1 MKKKLLFVI
10 NTMGRAGAEMAML
23 ELMRCLPSE
32 QYEISL
38 YVILSQGE
46 LVRELP
52 SHVKVLNRTYCDT
65 SVLSENGRQH
75 IHKTVIRSFFRN
87 GRWLRKLFH
96 LIAVALE
103 MQRKKK
109 FQLDKLLWRMI
120 SDGGEYPKQEYD
132 LAIAYLE
139 GGATYFTADHVKA
152 RKKAAFVHIDYG
164 NAGYSRKMDKN
175 CYQKFDRIFAVSEE
189 VRTSFLQVYPEWEE
203 KTGIFHNIIN
213 RERILMLADREGGF
227 SDNFEGIRLLTVGRL
242 TYQKAYD
249 IAITVM
255 KKIKDAGYRARW
267 YVLGEGDQRES
278 LEKQIKSLGLERD
291 FRLLGAV
298 DNPYP
303 YYRDCDIYVHAT
315 RFEGKSI
322 AVQEA
327 QVMGCA
333 IVASDCNGNREQIS
347 DGDDGILCGFST
359 EGIAGSI
366 ISLIEDEGKRKRL
379 GDTAAKKRLENKEE
393 MQQLLDLL

>member
-23 ELMRCLPSE
+23 ELMRCLPPE

-52 SHVKVLNRTYCDT
+52 GHVKVLNRTYCDT

-96 LIAVALE
+96 LIAVAFE

-139 GGATYFTADHVKA
+139 GGATYFTADHVRA

-227 SDNFEGIRLLTVGRL
+227 TDNFEGIRLLTVGRL

-366 ISLIEDEGKRKRL
+366 ISLMEDEGKRKRL
-379 GDTAAKKRLENKEE
+379 GTAAAKKRLENKEE
-393 MQQLLDLL
+393 LQQLLDLL

>member
-139 GGATYFTADHVKA
+139 GGATYFTADHVRA

-175 CYQKFDRIFAVSEE
+175 CYQKFERIFAVSEE

-249 IAITVM
+249 IAITFM

>member
-175 CYQKFDRIFAVSEE
+175 CYQKFERIFAVSEE

>member
-23 ELMRCLPSE
+23 EMMRCLPPE

-96 LIAVALE
+96 LIAVAFE

-139 GGATYFTADHVKA
+139 GGATYFTADHVRA

-227 SDNFEGIRLLTVGRL
+227 TDNFEGIRLLTVGRL

-366 ISLIEDEGKRKRL
+366 ISLMEDEGKRKRL
-379 GDTAAKKRLENKEE
+379 GTAAAKKRLENKEE
-393 MQQLLDLL
+393 LQQLLDLL

>member
-87 GRWLRKLFH
+87 GRWLRKLVH
-96 LIAVALE
+96 LIAVAFE

-139 GGATYFTADHVKA
+139 GGATYFTADHVRA

-227 SDNFEGIRLLTVGRL
+227 ADNFEGIRLLTVGRL

-366 ISLIEDEGKRKRL
+366 ISLMEDEGKRKRL
-379 GDTAAKKRLENKEE
+379 GTAAAKKRLENKEE
-393 MQQLLDLL
+393 LQQLLDLL

>member
-139 GGATYFTADHVKA
+139 GGATYFTADHVRA

-175 CYQKFDRIFAVSEE
+175 CYQKFERIFAVSEE